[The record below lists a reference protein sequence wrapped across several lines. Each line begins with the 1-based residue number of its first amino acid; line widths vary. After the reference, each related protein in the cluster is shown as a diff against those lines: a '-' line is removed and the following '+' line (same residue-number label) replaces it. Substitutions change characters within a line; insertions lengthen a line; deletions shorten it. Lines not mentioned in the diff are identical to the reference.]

1 MEAHRIE
8 TTVQPNGMIIL
19 EDLPFDEGKKVEV
32 IVLESTEAVEEK
44 SENPYPLR
52 GTEYKY
58 DDPFGPA
65 VPLEDW
71 EVLK

>member
-8 TTVQPNGMIIL
+8 TIIQPNRTIFL

-32 IVLESTEAVEEK
+32 IVLESDDINEEQIA
-44 SENPYPLR
+44 NPYPLR
-52 GTEYKY
+52 GTKY
-58 DDPFGPA
+58 EFDNPFGPV

-71 EVLK
+71 EALK